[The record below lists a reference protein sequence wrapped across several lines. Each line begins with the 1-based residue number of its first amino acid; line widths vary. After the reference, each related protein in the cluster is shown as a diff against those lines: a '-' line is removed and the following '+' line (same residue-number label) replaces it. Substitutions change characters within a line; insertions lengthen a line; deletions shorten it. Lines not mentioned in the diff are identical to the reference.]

1 MIRSKV
7 TIILAMMKFLLTTF
21 SGVKKSSVTA
31 EPSTIQ
37 FSLSNG
43 SKATIRSTPP
53 VLANSTPSFCFTIF
67 SIAAL
72 TSLLSSLPA

>member
-7 TIILAMMKFLLTTF
+7 TIMLAMMKFLLTTF
-21 SGVKKSSVTA
+21 RGVKKSSVTA

-43 SKATIRSTPP
+43 SKATTRSTPP
-53 VLANSTPSFCFTIF
+53 VLANSTPSFVFTIL
-67 SIAAL
+67 SIV
-72 TSLLSSLPA
+72 SLRSPLISLPA